1 LKGGESVNKKNEQNI
16 SAEVEDIACET
27 LPEIHIRTQI
37 WQARRDRLEKIQQAR
52 DSLEDLNE
60 LAEFKNKQ
68 SEIFIKECKNILKD
82 NLAAGVTTPWVSLYN
97 DKPFPPFVYK
107 NSAPRYNQ
115 VVRETGVPPKKF
127 LSELLFPSMK
137 NVRQQKENDAKAAYD
152 LKIKHYE
159 GEKEAQRAAHEKERN
174 AYVAEQTAYNSK
186 VEELQ
191 LDFEKGQPAAVQSY
205 ARIVLNGITMPDS
218 INVYFDSVYLPGEKQ
233 LLIDCLLPAYYDLPR
248 AVSYQ
253 YNKEY
258 GVIVP
263 TEMGKQEFN
272 AFYLYLIQQITLAA
286 MHTVFNATPARHV
299 QWVGFNGWVEN
310 DKIGDTLKSKA
321 CIITCGAARDV
332 FAVLDLS
339 ETSPADCIHE
349 LKGLTAK
356 SLAGT
361 DTVQPIVSIKPLCD
375 TDETKRDA
383 DISKDGPKPP
393 EYQPGEFKQ
402 VTTKL
407 VGEMIEQIE
416 KNLLEV
422 TGEKDDMIH

>member
-1 LKGGESVNKKNEQNI
+1 VNKENGQSI

-27 LPEIHIRTQI
+27 LPEIYIRTQT
-37 WQARRDRLEKIQQAR
+37 WQARQERLEKIQQAR
-52 DSLEDLNE
+52 DSLKDLNE
-60 LAEFKNKQ
+60 LAEFEKIQ

-82 NLAAGVTTPWVSLYN
+82 NLAAGVKSNWASLYN

-107 NSAPRYNQ
+107 KPAPRYNQ
-115 VVRETGVPPKKF
+115 VVRETNVPPKKF
-127 LSELLFPSMK
+127 LSELLFPSVK
-137 NVRQQKENDAKAAYD
+137 NVRRQKENDAKAAYD
-152 LKIKHYE
+152 LKMKHYE
-159 GEKEAQRAAHEKERN
+159 GEKEAQRDAHEKGRN

-233 LLIDCLLPAYYDLPR
+233 LVIDCLLPAYYDLPR
-248 AVSYQ
+248 TVSYQ
-253 YNKEY
+253 YVKED

-263 TEMGKQEFN
+263 TEMGEQEFD
-272 AFYLYLIQQITLAA
+272 AFYLSLIQQITLTA
-286 MHTVFNATPARHV
+286 MHTVFNAIPARHV
-299 QWVGFNGWVEN
+299 QWVGFNGLVEN
-310 DKIGDTLKSKA
+310 DKIGDTLESKA
-321 CIITCGAARDV
+321 CIIACGAARDV
-332 FAVLDLS
+332 FAALDLS
-339 ETSPADCIHE
+339 KSSPADCIHE

-361 DTVQPIVSIKPLCD
+361 DTVKPIVSIEPLCD
-375 TDETKRDA
+375 TDETKQEP
-383 DISKDGPKPP
+383 DISKDGPNPP

-402 VTTKL
+402 ITTKL
-407 VGEMIEQIE
+407 VGEMLEQIE